1 MGKGI
6 ARIALGAALLAA
18 GCKPAATPVTNQA
31 EPVANIAVAEPAPAA
46 TSAAVAGSPM
56 AQWLVGA
63 WSFDTSCATDFIVHY
78 NADGSLQN
86 SEDSGRWALAGDT
99 ITETIVERFEMGS
112 DAPQKIDPPETRS
125 YKVEQKGADAGML
138 TFRGKKIPIQ
148 RC

>member
-6 ARIALGAALLAA
+6 ARIALGAALLA
-18 GCKPAATPVTNQA
+18 GCEPAATPVANQA
-31 EPVANIAVAEPAPAA
+31 EPAANLAVAEPAPVA
-46 TSAAVAGSPM
+46 TSAAVAASPM
-56 AQWLVGA
+56 AQWLVGS
-63 WSFDTSCATDFIVHY
+63 WSFETSCATDFIVHY
-78 NADGSLQN
+78 YADGSLQN
-86 SEDSGRWALAGDT
+86 GEDSGRWSLKGDT

-125 YKVEQKGADAGML
+125 YRVEQGGADKGIL